1 MGFVG
6 GVVSSGACCEQDRRH
21 PCVLAY
27 TGGKIPSINTKTG
40 NSQVVM
46 AGLRKQNP
54 SNVLERASL
63 VTQW

>member
-1 MGFVG
+1 MP
-6 GVVSSGACCEQDRRH
+6 S
-21 PCVLAY
+21 CVLAY
-27 TGGKIPSINTKTG
+27 TGGKTPNINTKTG

-54 SNVLERASL
+54 SNVIERASL